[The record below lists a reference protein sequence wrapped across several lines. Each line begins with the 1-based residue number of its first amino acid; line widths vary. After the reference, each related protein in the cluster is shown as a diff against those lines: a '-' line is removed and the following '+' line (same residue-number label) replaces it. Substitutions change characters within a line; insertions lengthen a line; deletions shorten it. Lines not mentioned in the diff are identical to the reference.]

1 MLLRHIPGQHL
12 NIPGKC
18 PKDTNNSKLIP
29 HRDFISLV
37 NWQSSAKCQNEKSRH
52 KDFWGKKGN
61 SNCKEV
67 SILSSFI

>member
-1 MLLRHIPGQHL
+1 MLLEH
-12 NIPGKC
+12 PGKC
-18 PKDTNNSKLIP
+18 PKDTSNSKLTP

-37 NWQSSAKCQNEKSRH
+37 NWQSSAKCPKENSRH
-52 KDFWGKKGN
+52 KDLGGKMGN